1 MAWDGLVGPLAT
13 TWERVKFPQFPQFP
27 VRPICFFGMSEFR
40 GSVLSIDQGEL
51 RGKKSRFLLNS
62 LEKPNPGTQGPN
74 AILSAVRDFSV
85 TMES

>member
-1 MAWDGLVGPLAT
+1 MGWPGWTSCHDVGTCQVSAVSAVSGAT
-13 TWERVKFPQFPQFP
+13 DF
-27 VRPICFFGMSEFR
+27 FFGMSEFR